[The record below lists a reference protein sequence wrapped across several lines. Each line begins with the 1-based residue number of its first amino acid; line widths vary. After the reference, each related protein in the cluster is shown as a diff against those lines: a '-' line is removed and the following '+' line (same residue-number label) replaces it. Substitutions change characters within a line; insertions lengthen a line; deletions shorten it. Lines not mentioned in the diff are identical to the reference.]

1 MSQLLHVEGVS
12 KSFYGNQVLHSV
24 GLSLMSGEVLAIVGE
39 NGAGKSTLIKILAGI
54 YQLDEGS
61 ITIAEQT
68 CLFANTKEA
77 EKAGVGIIHQELN
90 LISQLS
96 IAENF
101 FLGREPL
108 RFGLIDWATMRK
120 ETAVVLKRLGLNL
133 DPKQICSE
141 LTVEEQ
147 QMVEIARASSKDV
160 KIMIMDEPTA
170 ALNDRETK
178 TLFALIK
185 RMKAQG
191 MGILYISHRLDE
203 IAQIADRIMVLRD
216 GREII
221 TCPVKDITREE
232 IVFHMVGRDITN
244 MYPRENTASDK
255 TMLEVHNL
263 SVQGLLENISFSL
276 HKGEIL
282 GVAGLM
288 GCGKKELAD
297 ALFGR
302 LPYTGEIMINGQV
315 KKLSNPSMAIK
326 FGIGFVPE
334 DRKGEGLMA
343 RLSTRENISLPNLNQ
358 ISQGGFISSRAEK
371 ALLHRAMQKMKVRT
385 HDEEQPVGF
394 LSGGNQQ
401 KVVLGKW
408 VEGGVPILILN
419 EPTRG
424 IDVGARTEI
433 YRLLNEL
440 TAAGTAALLLSSDLP
455 EVLGMS
461 DRVLVMHEGRIT
473 AKFDAIDATQE
484 KVMHYAVGGN

>member
-1 MSQLLHVEGVS
+1 MAQLLQVEGVS
-12 KSFYGNQVLHSV
+12 KSFYGNQVLHEV
-24 GLSLMSGEVLAIVGE
+24 GLSLMPGEVLAIVGE

-54 YQLDEGS
+54 YQPDEGS
-61 ITIAEQT
+61 ISVEGKSCRFI
-68 CLFANTKEA
+68 NTKGAEEA
-77 EKAGVGIIHQELN
+77 GIGIIHQELN
-90 LISQLS
+90 LISQLT

-101 FLGREPL
+101 FLGREPR
-108 RFGLIDWATMRK
+108 RFGLIDWAAMHK

-133 DPKQICSE
+133 DPKQLCSE
-141 LTVEEQ
+141 LTVGEQ
-147 QMVEIARASSKDV
+147 QMVEIARATSKDV
-160 KIMIMDEPTA
+160 KVMIMDEPTA

-178 TLFALIK
+178 TLFELIA

-191 MGILYISHRLDE
+191 IGLLYISHRLEE
-203 IAQIADRIMVLRD
+203 IAQVADRIMVLRD

-221 TCPVKDITREE
+221 TCPVKDLNRQE
-232 IVFHMVGRDITN
+232 IVFHMVGREITD
-244 MYPRENTASDK
+244 MYPRVNTASDK
-255 TMLEVHNL
+255 TMLEVKDL
-263 SVQGLLENISFSL
+263 TVQGLLENISFSL
-276 HKGEIL
+276 HAGEIL

-302 LPYTGEIMINGQV
+302 LPYTGAIMINGQA
-315 KKLSNPSMAIK
+315 KNLSNPSKAIEY
-326 FGIGFVPE
+326 GIGFVPE
-334 DRKGEGLMA
+334 DRKGEGLMV

-358 ISQGGFISSRAEK
+358 ISHGGFISSNAEK
-371 ALLHRAMQKMKVRT
+371 ALVHRAIQQMKVRT

-408 VEGGVPILILN
+408 VERGVPILILN

-433 YRLLNEL
+433 YRLLNDL
-440 TAAGTAALLLSSDLP
+440 TAAGTAVLLLSSDLP

-461 DRVLVMHEGRIT
+461 DQVLVMHEGRIT
-473 AKFDAIDATQE
+473 AKFDAEEATQE
-484 KVMHYAVGGN
+484 KVMHYAVGGI